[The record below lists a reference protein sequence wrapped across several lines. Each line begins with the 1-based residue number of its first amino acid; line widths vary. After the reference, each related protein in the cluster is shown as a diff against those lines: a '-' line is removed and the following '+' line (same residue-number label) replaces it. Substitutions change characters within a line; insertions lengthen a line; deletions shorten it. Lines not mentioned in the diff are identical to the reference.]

1 TDEIGYEIVKAGF
14 EKVEIRSVLSCNSKH
29 GICAKDYGINLATNQ
44 YVEVGEAVGVV
55 AAQSIGERGT
65 QLTMRTFHTG
75 GVASGAD
82 ITQGLPRI
90 QELFEARN
98 PKGKAIISEV
108 SGKVKEVS
116 RKGGSYIITVLDE
129 ASKNQDESS
138 KEHKYTLDP
147 NVESL

>member
-1 TDEIGYEIVKAGF
+1 
-14 EKVEIRSVLSCNSKH
+14 
-29 GICAKDYGINLATNQ
+29 
-44 YVEVGEAVGVV
+44 
-55 AAQSIGERGT
+55 
-65 QLTMRTFHTG
+65 
-75 GVASGAD
+75 D

-147 NVESL
+147 NVESLVKKGDKIKAGQKLSAGSINPKELLRATDVEAASKYILAEVQKVYR